1 MAFQAALCLVF
12 VSPTNLEVIR
22 DDLFKLV
29 QNNIQNSNFQNK
41 DKLPKL
47 HVKLCEMSL
56 HVFKSVI
63 SKITGDAFEYCRQS
77 SRDIAGT
84 LHNEDVIKQFYS
96 YKVADAIKVVSCLQH
111 PNNVD
116 VDILKHIHDVA
127 YIILRKYK
135 GKDCVIKEINTYE
148 EIKLFAGGV
157 NEFVDSYDLIYS
169 KSLELSNLTSEKV
182 TKDFSEIKSHTTKKA
197 RLDDI
202 FTYLVSVASPKE
214 KDEKSR
220 DVLECSE
227 QFRNYLWNVCR
238 SNGSAAVSN
247 NSSNVNNDIADDT
260 TNSSNSNT
268 PNWKKLLGTIGK
280 KRQTYSCNQ
289 INLFM
294 RGMKAFLEENK
305 ESNVNP
311 TMEDIKDC
319 ASVVS
324 HFLKKIPGYEC
335 ITHKRLIKWYNIYSS
350 RVNVKNKWINRRK
363 SPVVNY
369 EFESS
374 VWSKLIWVELINQI
388 KPDGSTMPTK
398 NIRGNITVSYS
409 IIRKAGE
416 ETQKEPAFRFDRRVQ
431 SLKFSNKWIRS
442 FLNRNK
448 FTKKKIN
455 SKHKANFPSDKDINA
470 HLEEAR
476 RNLFNLPK
484 SNQSFIRDGPMKPS
498 PDQIVNYD
506 ETAWHMTIDLQ
517 YLYSPTGV
525 GRTLAPQ
532 GGNDA
537 RERITCIPT
546 LLANG
551 KLGPCMMIIKDSS
564 SMGVAD
570 QSSMTVLDKCL
581 KHLGARG
588 SEWDSGVYSV
598 TLTKPKCRKRK
609 RDNSD
614 NNEAGNNVT
623 PRNNNVP
630 SSDDNEEKLD
640 YKINYLRHKENGHII
655 CSQSKAYNDSLRQ
668 CLFIDLILRNIQRK
682 SPGNLLFVWA
692 DNLGTH
698 KTDEINAKYISSIH
712 NQYSYIREPS
722 HDTDPPRA
730 AERNLLPDI
739 RVGYL
744 PPNTTAYLQPCDL
757 LLNYLIKAFGRQL
770 RNDLLY
776 NDFQEWCKKMD
787 ELRKSG
793 EYDPKQNYFFETT
806 KVDYKQRLFE
816 LIDFY
821 DNNLISQLSQD
832 TVENCFIDCG
842 LAPITKDPHADP
854 LYWEKNYSESYG
866 GASYKLID
874 ISSKHKN
881 VDVPIM
887 PIKVDY
893 EDYDESSITTTDQ
906 VDQFLRE
913 QDDEDRDDTAA
924 VDLGDELSDI
934 GDTFEPYSDDETQ
947 YTDGSDDEDNT

>member
-12 VSPTNLEVIR
+12 ASPKDLEVTR
-22 DDLFKLV
+22 DELFESV
-29 QNNIQNSNFQNK
+29 QNNIQNSNFGNE

-56 HVFKSVI
+56 HVFKSAI
-63 SKITGDAFEYCRQS
+63 LNITVNTFAYLRQS
-77 SRDIAGT
+77 SRDIVAT
-84 LHNEDVIKQFYS
+84 LHNEDVTKEFYS
-96 YKVADAIKVVSCLQH
+96 YKICDAIKAVHCLER

-116 VDILKHIHDVA
+116 ILEHIHNVA
-127 YIILRKYK
+127 YVILRKYK
-135 GKDCVIKEINTYE
+135 GKGSVVKEIKTYE

-169 KSLELSNLTSEKV
+169 KSLELSNLTSAKAA
-182 TKDFSEIKSHTTKKA
+182 KDFSEIKSHTTKKA

-202 FTYLVSVASPKE
+202 FSHLVSVASPKE
-214 KDEKSR
+214 KAEKSPAVLQCAKEFR
-220 DVLECSE
+220 D
-227 QFRNYLWNVCR
+227 YLWRVSRNINVTVAAD
-238 SNGSAAVSN
+238 SNISR
-247 NSSNVNNDIADDT
+247 NVNNDIAADT
-260 TNSSNSNT
+260 TISSNCTT
-268 PNWKKLLGTIGK
+268 PTWKKLLGTIGK
-280 KRQTYSCNQ
+280 KHQTFSSPQ

-305 ESNVNP
+305 ESNP
-311 TMEDIKDC
+311 TIEDSAIAVAD
-319 ASVVS
+319 
-324 HFLKKIPGYEC
+324 FLKKIPGYQC
-335 ITHKRLIKWYNIYSS
+335 IRKDRLIKWYRIYSLRENS
-350 RVNVKNKWINRRK
+350 RNKWVKRRK
-363 SPVVNY
+363 STVVNY
-369 EFESS
+369 DFESC
-374 VWSKLIWVELINQI
+374 VWSKLIWVELMTQIN
-388 KPDGSTMPTK
+388 PDGTTTPIK
-398 NIRGNITVSYS
+398 NIRGNIAVSYG
-409 IIRKAGE
+409 IIRRAAE
-416 ETQKEPAFRFDRRVQ
+416 ETKREPAFRLDRRVQ
-431 SLKFSNKWIRS
+431 SLKFSNKWIRL

-455 SKHKANFPSDKDINA
+455 SKHKANFPSDADINT
-470 HLEEAR
+470 HLEQAR
-476 RNLFNLPK
+476 RNLFCVPE
-484 SNQSFIRDGPMKPS
+484 SNQSFMRNGPMKPS

-551 KLGPCMMIIKDSS
+551 KLGPCMMILKDSS

-570 QSSMTVLDKCL
+570 QTSMTVLDKCL
-581 KHLGARG
+581 QHLGARG
-588 SEWDSGVYSV
+588 SEWESGVYSV

-609 RDNSD
+609 RNDSD

-630 SSDDNEEKLD
+630 SSNYSDDNEEKLD

-682 SPGNLLFVWA
+682 SPGNLLFVWS

-698 KTDEINAKYISSIH
+698 KTEEINAKYISNIH

-722 HDTDPPRA
+722 HDTEPPRGI
-730 AERNLLPDI
+730 EKKLLPDI

-757 LLNYLIKAFGRQL
+757 LLNSLIKAFGRQL

-793 EYDPKQNYFFETT
+793 EYDQKQNYFFETS

-832 TVENCFIDCG
+832 TVEKCFIDSG
-842 LAPITKDPHADP
+842 LAPITKDPLADP
-854 LYWEKNYSESYG
+854 AYWEKNYSASYG

-874 ISSKHKN
+874 ISSKQKN

-893 EDYDESSITTTDQ
+893 EDYDESSIPTIDQ
-906 VDQFLRE
+906 VDQLLRE
-913 QDDEDRDDTAA
+913 QDDEDRDDTEA

-934 GDTFEPYSDDETQ
+934 GDTFEPYIDDEGQ